1 MATRKPRFT
10 IAKVVLGPLP
20 FLLFPALLHALEVP
34 QLTGRVVDRAGVLP
48 SGVAASLA
56 AQLAVHEQRFGNQVA
71 VLVIPS
77 LEGEA
82 LEDYSHR
89 VATTWRLG
97 QKGQDNGVLL
107 LIAVQDRKI
116 RIEVGYGLEGSLTD
130 AKSARIIRNEIVPRF
145 RAGDFP
151 GGISAGVTAIL
162 GTIEDTYAPRD
173 ATGSPASDLGGID
186 LFILAVII
194 GIIVGALVGGQWK
207 PGGIVGSL
215 IAFFMT
221 SPLGWFLAFVAGGLV
236 LAVLL
241 LLSGR
246 MTGRRGR
253 RGDDIWFTPGWGHAG
268 GGGLPGGG
276 DIFSGG
282 GGDFGGG
289 GASGRW

>member
-10 IAKVVLGPLP
+10 IANAVVGPLL
-20 FLLFPALLHALEVP
+20 FLLVSALAYALEVP
-34 QLTGRVVDRAGVLP
+34 PLTGRVVDRAGALP
-48 SGVAASLA
+48 PGAVASLA
-56 AQLAVHEQRFGNQVA
+56 AQLAAHEQRFGNQVA
-71 VLVIPS
+71 VLMIPS
-77 LEGEA
+77 LGREP

-107 LIAVQDRKI
+107 LIVIHDRKI
-116 RIEVGYGLEGSLTD
+116 RIEVGYGLEGTLTD

-145 RAGDFP
+145 RAGDIS
-151 GGISAGVTAIL
+151 GGVAAGVTAIL
-162 GTIEDTYAPRD
+162 GTIEGTYAPKD
-173 ATGSPASDLGGID
+173 GADVPAPAEHGSLEM
-186 LFILAVII
+186 FMLAVFVGIVI
-194 GIIVGALVGGQWK
+194 GLIVGGQWK

-215 IAFFMT
+215 VAFLMS

-236 LAVLL
+236 LSVLL

-246 MTGRRGR
+246 TTGR
-253 RGDDIWFTPGWGHAG
+253 RGDDLWYTPGWGNVG